1 MRNQILNES
10 VLILL
15 MPVVIIILAGFI
27 REPRHLLPLVGL
39 IGLIQVV
46 LVGMF
51 AVPVLVGKHPA
62 LIMAP
67 GFVLD
72 PFACAFLLLT
82 TLVMAASLLHAWPFF
97 LAELRLSSSLLLGHI
112 RQFYILS
119 ALFLLSMMSV
129 YCCDNLGFLWIS
141 VEATTLLSAGL
152 VYFSR
157 TKHAL
162 EATWKYFIIC
172 SVGIAFAL
180 LGTILIFAASQH
192 GSSEGSL
199 SFSELMVA
207 APFLNVQLF
216 KLGFVFVF
224 LGYGTKAGIFPLH
237 SWLPDAHSESPSP
250 ASAMLSGGLLNCA
263 LFAIFRFFQI
273 ARATN
278 HFPVGRDFVI
288 WMGVVTVV
296 AASIFLVRQHGLK
309 RLWAYSSIE
318 NVGLMLVAIGLNAPL
333 LFFLQAL
340 NHSLAK
346 VSLFLVSG
354 NIVQAAGSK
363 NLKDISGVM
372 SFAPGWG
379 LLLALSAFAVA
390 GAPPFGAFISEWLIL
405 TRCLE
410 LKEVVPAGLLIGA
423 LALSFVAISA
433 HLFGILFGVP
443 KRDLSCRPDWL
454 ASVVPFSL
462 VVGAL
467 LLGLVINPVVLA
479 GVFK

>member
-1 MRNQILNES
+1 MLLHEPVLLLVMPILI
-10 VLILL
+10 ILL
-15 MPVVIIILAGFI
+15 ACFV
-27 REPRHLLPLVGL
+27 REPRLLLPLAGVSGILHVVMVAAFIYPVFFEASHTIRICSGL
-39 IGLIQVV
+39 QLDS
-46 LVGMF
+46 
-51 AVPVLVGKHPA
+51 
-62 LIMAP
+62 MAS
-67 GFVLD
+67 
-72 PFACAFLLLT
+72 AFLLLT
-82 TLVMAASLLHAWPFF
+82 TVVVAASLLHAWPFF
-97 LAELRLSSSLLLGHI
+97 LAELNTAAAPSLEHI

-119 ALFLLSMMSV
+119 SLFLLSMMSV

-162 EATWKYFIIC
+162 EAAWKYFIIC

-180 LGTILIFAASQH
+180 LGTILIFASSQH
-192 GSSEGSL
+192 GAGEGTL
-199 SFSELMVA
+199 SFTALVESA
-207 APFLNVQLF
+207 SSLNVQLF

-273 ARATN
+273 AQSTHHYAI
-278 HFPVGRDFVI
+278 VRDFVV
-288 WMGVVTVV
+288 WMGVITTV

-346 VSLFLVSG
+346 VSLFLLSG
-354 NIVQAAGSK
+354 NVVQAIGSK
-363 NLKDISGVM
+363 SLKDISGIM
-372 SFAPGWG
+372 SCFPCWGVLFAF
-379 LLLALSAFAVA
+379 SAFAVT
-390 GAPPFGAFISEWLIL
+390 GAPPFGSFISEWFIL
-405 TRCLE
+405 SKCLE
-410 LKEVVPAGLLIGA
+410 LHEIIPAGLLIVA
-423 LALSFVAISA
+423 LALSFIAVSA
-433 HLFGILFGVP
+433 HLFGVLFGSPKKNLSVRAGLLSSAVP
-443 KRDLSCRPDWL
+443 LT
-454 ASVVPFSL
+454 L
-462 VVGAL
+462 VVATL
-467 LLGLVINPVVLA
+467 LLGILTNPVVLA
-479 GVFK
+479 GVFQ